1 MKKRIAWLVALA
13 GAVVIGSLAITSPL
27 VQNLLYTGRRTGG
40 SDRAQ
45 GTYELQGEDLT
56 LKEPVFGGAQKDPR
70 TLLLTGRIRQDGGEV
85 AVQLSAGKESTP
97 LCSYAGYFQQEV
109 VLPAGS
115 AYIEVVC
122 HDFTGYIMLENR
134 DTGHQ
139 AG

>member
-56 LKEPVFGGAQKDPR
+56 LKEPVLAVHRKTPARCCSQDAS
-70 TLLLTGRIRQDGGEV
+70 GRMAERW
-85 AVQLSAGKESTP
+85 
-97 LCSYAGYFQQEV
+97 LCS
-109 VLPAGS
+109 
-115 AYIEVVC
+115 
-122 HDFTGYIMLENR
+122 
-134 DTGHQ
+134 
-139 AG
+139 